1 MAEPHILVEVNSQG
15 RMTLPAKVREALGI
29 KGRSQLALE
38 VVDDQVRLRPTVV
51 LPREDAWAFTQE
63 HMNRLRRA
71 LADVE
76 AGRER
81 YVTREELEAIDTS

>member
-1 MAEPHILVEVNSQG
+1 MAEPEMLVELNAQG

-29 KGRSQLALE
+29 RGRSQLALE

-51 LPREDAWAFTQE
+51 IAREDAWAYTKE
-63 HMNRLRRA
+63 HMDRVRRA

-76 AGRER
+76 AGKER
-81 YVTREELEAIDTS
+81 DLTREELEALGTS

>member
-1 MAEPHILVEVNSQG
+1 MLVELNAQG

-29 KGRSQLALE
+29 RGRSQLALE

-51 LPREDAWAFTQE
+51 IAREDAWAYTKE
-63 HMNRLRRA
+63 HMDRVRRA

-76 AGRER
+76 AGKER
-81 YVTREELEAIDTS
+81 DLTREELEALGTS